1 MTNTLRNGQAD
12 TLSDRSTADLVK
24 LAAEQISTLV
34 RDELRLAQ
42 AELAEKGRHA
52 GLGAG
57 LFGGGGLVAAYGV
70 GALVATLVLA
80 LSLVMPAWLATL
92 IAAVLLFAVAA
103 VLALIGRSQV
113 KQAVPPVPQ
122 DTVRSV
128 KADIETVS
136 GAVRGGERGG
146 Q

>member
-1 MTNTLRNGQAD
+1 MTDTVKDGQPA

-42 AELAEKGRHA
+42 AELTEKGRHA

-57 LFGGGGLVAAYGV
+57 LFGGGGLLAAYGL

-80 LSLVMPAWLATL
+80 LDLVMAAWLATL
-92 IAAVLLFAVAA
+92 IVALLLFAVAA
-103 VLALIGRSQV
+103 VLALVGRSQV
-113 KQAVPPVPQ
+113 KQAVPPVPESAVQ
-122 DTVRSV
+122 GV
-128 KADIETVS
+128 KADIETVT
-136 GAVRGGERGG
+136 GAVRDRGG